1 MANKIEKLAL
11 KTAELTRQTHE
22 LGIPV
27 MILFEGVLL
36 LEKHDFQM
44 NYYSI
49 LMPNIHILLRHNHH
63 ERMICVI
70 SFTKI
75 LEYIT

>member
-49 LMPNIHILLRHNHH
+49 
-63 ERMICVI
+63 
-70 SFTKI
+70 
-75 LEYIT
+75 